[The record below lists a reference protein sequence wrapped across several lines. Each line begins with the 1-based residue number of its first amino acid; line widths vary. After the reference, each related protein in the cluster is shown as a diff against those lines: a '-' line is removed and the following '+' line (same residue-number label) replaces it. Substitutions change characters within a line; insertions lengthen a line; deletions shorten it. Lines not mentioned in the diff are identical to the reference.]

1 MRMVK
6 SINRRRD
13 DFHSTTIFYLV
24 TEPHEPDG
32 VTEGITFRGN

>member
-13 DFHSTTIFYLV
+13 DFHSTTIVYLV
-24 TEPHEPDG
+24 TDPHEPDG